1 MALPLSGL
9 AMHHPAWDPEITAR
23 GLDALGDQQE
33 GRNVG
38 PGKSVQPEVGGGAIR
53 HPRRDRQ
60 AALGELND
68 ERRARLLAC
77 ADRTKSLPGQ
87 RVERVV
93 NGNER
98 VTGIVSLVPSALM
111 PRERRVPA
119 LAASVATAA
128 HERRTVFRI
137 RLRRCYGKRPHLQ

>member
-9 AMHHPAWDPEITAR
+9 AMHHAAGDPEITAR
-23 GLDALGDQQE
+23 GLDTLGDQQE

-38 PGKSVQPEVGGGAIR
+38 PGKDVQLEVGGGAIR

-60 AALGELND
+60 ASLRELNN

-77 ADRTKSLPGQ
+77 ADRTESLPGQ

-93 NGNER
+93 NGDER
-98 VTGIVSLVPSALM
+98 VTGIVSLVLAEVARRSDLATSTHGPS
-111 PRERRVPA
+111 
-119 LAASVATAA
+119 TK
-128 HERRTVFRI
+128 T
-137 RLRRCYGKRPHLQ
+137 